1 MQAPRPATATP
12 SPTPTSSPGVRLSEV
27 LPAPRAVDWDRNG
40 VANVRDEWIELYNG
54 NGKTVNIGG
63 WSLDLGRG
71 RGRAYRI
78 PRGTVLR
85 PGAYL
90 VLYRLQTGL
99 TLDDA
104 AGQVRLL
111 DAAGRLVD
119 SVSYGALLPDR
130 SASRDALGVWHA
142 DGRPSPGGP
151 NLPPAAAT
159 PTATPIV
166 FQ

>member
-1 MQAPRPATATP
+1 MAAPTTLPA
-12 SPTPTSSPGVRLSEV
+12 VRLSEV
-27 LPAPRAVDWDRNG
+27 LPAPRGVDWDRNG
-40 VANVRDEWIELYNG
+40 AANARDEWIELYNG
-54 NGKTVNIGG
+54 NGKPVDISG
-63 WSLDLGRG
+63 WSLDVGRG

-78 PRGTVLR
+78 PRGTILR

-90 VLYRLQTGL
+90 VLHRLQTNL
-99 TLDDA
+99 ALDDA
-104 AGQVRLL
+104 SGQVRLV

-119 SVSYGALLPDR
+119 SVSYGALPPDR
-130 SASRDALGVWHA
+130 SASRDAFGAWHT

-151 NLPPAAAT
+151 NLPPATAT